1 MSWQLCYDV
10 LCHHT
15 TAISERLVPFYIIDH
30 QCTSLYPFRVGWK
43 AMLLGIGLF
52 SEILPKSHWFCTP
65 DCQPFFGHAHFMEQ
79 MRNHHVYLSM
89 WKDVSLIDCWLAA
102 CTMAQWLFLFAFF
115 ALTDVSMKSWK
126 AKTRSSAPEASA
138 APANAPAGR
147 VAPCRPVRKTM
158 SKKTA
163 WHTKIPTHIGISY
176 LKSSSGYKIIKIY
189 L

>member
-1 MSWQLCYDV
+1 MFWQLCYDV
-10 LCHHT
+10 RCHHT

-89 WKDVSLIDCWLAA
+89 WKDVSLIDCWLANGA
-102 CTMAQWLFLFAFF
+102 MAHNGTMVVCFCLVALSPWLM
-115 ALTDVSMKSWK
+115 SQWK

-147 VAPCRPVRKTM
+147 VAPCRPVPKTICQKRQLDIPKYLQHII
-158 SKKTA
+158 SKKFFR
-163 WHTKIPTHIGISY
+163 I
-176 LKSSSGYKIIKIY
+176 
-189 L
+189 

>member
-1 MSWQLCYDV
+1 MSWQLCYAV
-10 LCHHT
+10 RCHHT

-89 WKDVSLIDCWLAA
+89 WKNVSLIDWLL
-102 CTMAQWLFLFAFF
+102 AQWLLVF
-115 ALTDVSMKSWK
+115 ALSPWLMSQWK
-126 AKTRSSAPEASA
+126 AEKPRHVVPLPKPPPRQQTRQLAELLRAGLSGKRCQKRQFDIPKYVRISAY
-138 APANAPAGR
+138 
-147 VAPCRPVRKTM
+147 
-158 SKKTA
+158 
-163 WHTKIPTHIGISY
+163 HI
-176 LKSSSGYKIIKIY
+176 
-189 L
+189 